1 MTPER
6 AQEIWET
13 RGPFGELDLQP
24 GEREVVQRVWMG
36 MTGNTCFADA
46 LLKIANGLVEPT
58 RIRIGTAVFSNGAEI
73 LDQSPVYYGETADS
87 LSVRERAIR
96 AITMLG
102 MPATDPVHGC
112 NAKLAKLE
120 HASVEFYPRGQ

>member
-46 LLKIANGLVEPT
+46 LLKIAFGLTDPT

>member
-6 AQEIWET
+6 AREIWET
-13 RGPFGELDLQP
+13 RGPFGDLKLQP
-24 GEREVVQRVWMG
+24 GEREIVQRVWMG

-58 RIRIGTAVFSNGAEI
+58 RIRIGTAVFSCGAEI
-73 LDQSPVYYGETADS
+73 LDQSPVYHGETADS
-87 LSVRERAIR
+87 PSVRERAIR
-96 AITMLG
+96 AIKMLG

-112 NAKLAKLE
+112 NARLAKLGN
-120 HASVEFYPRGQ
+120 ASVKFYPRGC

>member
-1 MTPER
+1 MSPER
-6 AQEIWET
+6 AREIWAAK
-13 RGPFGELDLQP
+13 GAFGDLKLEP

-58 RIRIGTAVFSNGAEI
+58 RTRIGTAVFYHGAEI
-73 LDQSPVYYGETADS
+73 IEQVPVYEGEDINGSAVGARTRRS
-87 LSVRERAIR
+87 IE
-96 AITMLG
+96 MLG

-112 NAKLAKLE
+112 NARLAKLGRS
-120 HASVEFYPRGQ
+120 SVKFYPLGQ